1 MDTGSLDRFGC
12 TGHWA
17 SSGCI
22 RLLTAPSCRSS
33 VAAGGAG
40 GSSDCSSSGGSI
52 DSGSDASRGAM
63 ALMKPDAFARLWA
76 RSSNGS
82 SANRLVSSSRL
93 ASSSSGGSSSSIGGP
108 DSSTLNWPSRGGSAA
123 PPAPSNLPTGWH
135 VPYARLHPL
144 VEAYGGLYRE
154 LKAAGHDLS
163 KAHYMLR

>member
-1 MDTGSLDRFGC
+1 
-12 TGHWA
+12 
-17 SSGCI
+17 
-22 RLLTAPSCRSS
+22 
-33 VAAGGAG
+33 
-40 GSSDCSSSGGSI
+40 
-52 DSGSDASRGAM
+52 M

-76 RSSNGS
+76 RDG
-82 SANRLVSSSRL
+82 
-93 ASSSSGGSSSSIGGP
+93 SSSGLGSRLGSSGTSGGGSSGGGVT
-108 DSSTLNWPSRGGSAA
+108 SSAPSRPSRGSAAA